1 MSEQEIKK
9 YMNYVDK
16 NIKEPFNNKTVGII
30 ICEKEN
36 KYVME
41 YCSDEKIFTTTY
53 EIEGVC

>member
-1 MSEQEIKK
+1 
-9 YMNYVDK
+9 MNYVDK